1 MNMNTQEATT
11 KQQYVKAQPEK
22 LPRPTYMPFFLAVSL
37 MFIGWGLLST
47 WIIAVAGGIGVCIS
61 LMGWIKELLHE
72 TEPHE
77 QA

>member
-1 MNMNTQEATT
+1 MIAQENTTE
-11 KQQYVKAQPEK
+11 QQYVKAKPEEM
-22 LPRPTYMPFFLAVSL
+22 PQSTYMPFFFAVSL

-47 WIIAVAGGIGVCIS
+47 WIIAVAGGVGAFIS

-72 TEPHE
+72 TESHE